1 VIGDGRAGSVGRLRR
16 GHPLA
21 TCLATCLALGTVSCS
36 VGQGEGY
43 VRSVRLFVADCWDGS
58 FNLQPTF
65 FGATPFE
72 DTLTI
77 RVQRGER
84 DILVSDGV
92 SLLVYDVDRVRA
104 NPGEE
109 LRLGLPVGV
118 TPLGFPLPPT
128 PTPPA
133 ATLTLYLNNSC
144 RAHNSQLFA
153 VDGTVTFTRLFSGDL
168 NEDNSDARL
177 TEGRFT
183 ATVVDPRYAIA
194 REDAESRGIELA
206 DAGPAEYGYPSEMT
220 SVINGE
226 FNFVFHR
233 GTPAQPFP

>member
-1 VIGDGRAGSVGRLRR
+1 VTGDRCAGSAGRGRR
-16 GHPLA
+16 GQLLV
-21 TCLATCLALGTVSCS
+21 TCLAFGAAACS
-36 VGQGEGY
+36 VGQGDGY

-84 DILVSDGV
+84 DILVSDGI
-92 SLLVYDVDRVRA
+92 SLLVYDVDDVRQ
-104 NPGEE
+104 NRLGEA
-109 LRLGLPVGV
+109 LQLGLPKGV

-128 PTPPA
+128 PVEPA

-153 VDGTVTFTRLFSGDL
+153 IDGTVTFTRLFSGDL

-194 REDAESRGIELA
+194 REEAESRGIQLA
-206 DAGPAEYGYPSEMT
+206 DAGPPEYGYPSEMT